1 MSLQSPTEGGGVAKT
16 RNPRNERPRHLE
28 SSTTDGHRVPPHDLE
43 AEKAILSAL
52 LLDNDAI
59 HSVYTEVIP
68 EDFYHPAHRQL
79 YLSMLSLQD
88 SNQPVD
94 LHTLADYLNSQKTL
108 DAIGGPVFL
117 AEIADYEATAANVV
131 HHARIVR
138 DKSVKRSLI
147 AVATEIAEAGYD
159 QADAADH
166 LLDSAESKIFE
177 IGQQKARTAFRSLH
191 DEMNEALDYVEMLIQ
206 RGGELTGV
214 PTQFR
219 DFDEMTGGLQPG
231 ELVVIASRPSM
242 GKTALALNIARNAA
256 IEHGK
261 KAAIFSLEMT
271 KRALALRLL
280 ASEANIDFSGFRKG
294 FGRPE
299 DLRKLT
305 QAGGKLADANI
316 WIDDSGVITILEIKA
331 KCRRLAS
338 ERGLDMVIVEALA
351 KELDIPVIALSQ
363 LNRGPE
369 QRDPDKRRPNM
380 GDLRESGAIEQDA
393 DVIAFIYRDE
403 VYNPTEENHGVAELI
418 IAKQRNGP
426 TGTVKL
432 QFTARYAGQTSR
444 TLQCIRTRR
453 QLRRVRRRHILGASL
468 AQTPGPATG
477 RGIGDSR
484 SRRPREWRETT
495 SRRVDAARCG
505 FRGLPERRPTRL
517 RRLPGRRRC
526 APGFRTHGTGQ

>member
-1 MSLQSPTEGGGVAKT
+1 MAKA
-16 RNPRNERPRHLE
+16 RNPQIGRRSQLDA
-28 SSTTDGHRVPPHDLE
+28 TTTHDHRIPPHDLE
-43 AEKAILSAL
+43 AEKAVLSAL

-59 HSVYTEVIP
+59 HSVYTEVTP

-79 YLSMLSLQD
+79 YLSMLNLQD
-88 SNQPVD
+88 ANQPVD
-94 LHTLADYLNSQKTL
+94 LHTLADYLNTQKTL

-117 AEIADYEATAANVV
+117 GEIADYEATAANVV

-138 DKSVKRSLI
+138 DKSVKRNLI
-147 AVATEIAEAGYD
+147 SVATEIAEAGYD
-159 QADAADH
+159 QTDSADH
-166 LLDSAESKIFE
+166 LLDAAESKIFE
-177 IGQQKARTAFRSLH
+177 IAQQKARTTFRSLH
-191 DEMNEALDYVEMLIQ
+191 DEMNDALDYVELLIQ

-214 PTQFR
+214 PTRFR

-231 ELVVIASRPSM
+231 ELIVIASRPSM

-280 ASEANIDFSGFRKG
+280 ASEAKIDFSGFRKG

-316 WIDDSGVITILEIKA
+316 WIDDSGIITILEIKA

-338 ERGLDMVIVEALA
+338 ERGLDLVIVDYLQLAHGDTRNQRKDLEIAEISHGLKSLA

-403 VYNPTEENHGVAELI
+403 VYNPTEENHGIAELI

-432 QFTARYAGQTSR
+432 QFSARYALFHDLSE
-444 TLQCIRTRR
+444 
-453 QLRRVRRRHILGASL
+453 A
-468 AQTPGPATG
+468 PGK
-477 RGIGDSR
+477 
-484 SRRPREWRETT
+484 
-495 SRRVDAARCG
+495 
-505 FRGLPERRPTRL
+505 
-517 RRLPGRRRC
+517 LPGRSS
-526 APGFRTHGTGQ
+526 APGRDDGYVASEDDIF

>member
-1 MSLQSPTEGGGVAKT
+1 MGLQSPTEGGGVAKT
-16 RNPRNERPRHLE
+16 RDPQDQHRTQRGASP
-28 SSTTDGHRVPPHDLE
+28 TDAHRIPPHDLE
-43 AEKAILSAL
+43 AEKAVLSAL

-59 HSVYTEVIP
+59 HSVYTEVVP

-79 YLSMLSLQD
+79 YHSMLTLQD

-138 DKSVKRSLI
+138 DKSIKRSLI
-147 AVATEIAEAGYD
+147 AVAAEIAEAGYD
-159 QADAADH
+159 QADPADH
-166 LLDSAESKIFE
+166 LLDAAESKVFE
-177 IGQQKARTAFRSLH
+177 IGQKKARTTFRTLH
-191 DEMNEALDYVEMLIQ
+191 DEMNDALDYVELLIQ
-206 RGGELTGV
+206 RGGQLTGV
-214 PTQFR
+214 PTEFK

-231 ELVVIASRPSM
+231 ELVVIAARPSM

-256 IEHGK
+256 IDHGK
-261 KAAIFSLEMT
+261 KVAIFSLEMT

-316 WIDDSGVITILEIKA
+316 WIDDSGLITILEIKA
-331 KCRRLAS
+331 KCRRLSS
-338 ERGLDMVIVEALA
+338 ERGLDLVIVDYLQLAHGDSPNQRKDLEIAEISGGLKALA

-393 DVIAFIYRDE
+393 DLIAFIYRDE
-403 VYNPTEENHGVAELI
+403 VYNPTEENHGIAELI

-432 QFTARYAGQTSR
+432 QFSARYAHFHDLADLPMGPPDHGSGPGHDGGY
-444 TLQCIRTRR
+444 
-453 QLRRVRRRHILGASL
+453 VASDDD
-468 AQTPGPATG
+468 
-477 RGIGDSR
+477 I
-484 SRRPREWRETT
+484 
-495 SRRVDAARCG
+495 
-505 FRGLPERRPTRL
+505 F
-517 RRLPGRRRC
+517 
-526 APGFRTHGTGQ
+526 

>member
-1 MSLQSPTEGGGVAKT
+1 VAKA
-16 RNPRNERPRHLE
+16 RNSRNERRADSGT
-28 SSTTDGHRVPPHDLE
+28 SSADAHRIPPHDLE
-43 AEKAILSAL
+43 AEKAVLSAL

-79 YLSMLSLQD
+79 YLSMLTLQD

-94 LHTLADYLNSQKTL
+94 LHTLADYLNTQKTL

-147 AVATEIAEAGYD
+147 AVAAEIAESGYD

-166 LLDSAESKIFE
+166 LLDAAESKIFE
-177 IGQQKARTAFRSLH
+177 IGQKKARTTFRSLH
-191 DEMNEALDYVEMLIQ
+191 DEMNDALDYVELLIQ

-214 PTQFR
+214 PSGFK

-231 ELVVIASRPSM
+231 ELVVIAARPSM

-256 IEHGK
+256 IDHSK
-261 KAAIFSLEMT
+261 KVAIFSLEMT

-280 ASEANIDFSGFRKG
+280 ASEASIDFSGFRKG

-305 QAGGKLADANI
+305 QAGGKLADAHI
-316 WIDDSGVITILEIKA
+316 WIDDSGLITILEIKA

-338 ERGLDMVIVEALA
+338 ERGLDLVVVDYLQLAHGDSQNQRKDLEIAEISHGLKALA

-403 VYNPTEENHGVAELI
+403 VYNPTEENHGIAELI

-432 QFTARYAGQTSR
+432 QFSARYA
-444 TLQCIRTRR
+444 
-453 QLRRVRRRHILGASL
+453 HFHDL
-468 AQTPGPATG
+468 AQMPDGPPAQSSG
-477 RGIGDSR
+477 
-484 SRRPREWRETT
+484 
-495 SRRVDAARCG
+495 
-505 FRGLPERRPTRL
+505 
-517 RRLPGRRRC
+517 PGRDGGYI
-526 APGFRTHGTGQ
+526 ASDDDIF